1 MFRINITTT
10 TEIIP
15 LSMKNVR
22 KSIAA
27 KKVKIIYIK
36 DSSVYP
42 PYLIVDIFIKINLF
56 GG

>member
-27 KKVKIIYIK
+27 KKVEIIYVK

-42 PYLIVDIFIKINLF
+42 PYLFVDIYIKINLLE
-56 GG
+56 